1 MVIIRKNFIHDS
13 AFLHPF
19 KARSTFMSKLTSPM
33 NKVKM
38 LSRPLEE
45 PMNRRPLNLLLPA
58 LLSGIL
64 LAGCQK
70 SADQPATSGTPGSS
84 TDATQSAQTQAPPA
98 PVVPP
103 APQPVVVPARTA
115 IPVVLDQ
122 SISSKTAAAGQS
134 FSATLQAPIAVDGVV
149 VIPKGAHATGEVTD
163 AKSAGRFKGGATLGI
178 TLTSV
183 NVRGTE
189 YKIDT
194 TDHDSVSKGKGK
206 RTAAMVGGG
215 GAGGLLIGGL
225 AGGGKGALIGGLIGA
240 GAGTTGSAFSG
251 NRDITLPAETPV
263 TFRLQQ
269 SITITPAP

>member
-1 MVIIRKNFIHDS
+1 
-13 AFLHPF
+13 
-19 KARSTFMSKLTSPM
+19 MSKLTSLLK
-33 NKVKM
+33 KVKM
-38 LSRPLEE
+38 LFPLSLEE
-45 PMNRRPLNLLLPA
+45 PMNRRFLNLLLPA

-70 SADQPATSGTPGSS
+70 SADQPATSSTPGSS
-84 TDATQSAQTQAPPA
+84 TDAAQAPPA

-103 APQPVVVPARTA
+103 APQPMVVPARTA

-163 AKSAGRFKGGATLGI
+163 AKSAGRFKGGATLDI
-178 TLTSV
+178 TLTSI

-194 TDHDSVSKGKGK
+194 TDHDTVSKGKGK

-240 GAGTTGSAFSG
+240 GAGTAGSAFTG
-251 NRDITLPAETPV
+251 NREITLPAETPV

-269 SITITPAP
+269 PISITPAP

>member
-1 MVIIRKNFIHDS
+1 
-13 AFLHPF
+13 
-19 KARSTFMSKLTSPM
+19 MSKLTSPL

-45 PMNRRPLNLLLPA
+45 PMNRHLLNLLWSA

-70 SADQPATSGTPGSS
+70 PAEQPATSSTPGSS
-84 TDATQSAQTQAPPA
+84 TDAAPSAQTQSPPA

-103 APQPVVVPARTA
+103 IVVPARTA

-134 FSATLQAPIAVDGVV
+134 FSATLQAPIAIDGVV
-149 VIPKGAHATGEVTD
+149 AIPKGAHATGEVTD

-178 TLTSV
+178 TLTSI

-194 TDHDSVSKGKGK
+194 TDHDAVSKGKGK

-240 GAGTTGSAFSG
+240 GAGTAGSAFTG

-269 SITITPAP
+269 PITIAPAP